1 VAARAGGGGE
11 CVKGSVK
18 SYDPRR
24 GMGAIAP
31 DGGGIEVPF
40 FASEVERGGFARVAE
55 GDRVSFDV
63 RTDRALRR
71 RFAVNLAAI

>member
-1 VAARAGGGGE
+1 M
-11 CVKGSVK
+11 KGAIK

-24 GMGAIAP
+24 GMGTIAP
-31 DGGGIEVPF
+31 DGGGLDVAF
-40 FASEVERGGFARVAE
+40 FASEVERGGFARVVV

-71 RFAVNLAAI
+71 TFAVNLQAL